1 MAPQHTHHTHNHY
14 HHHPNVISSPSFAPY
29 SIPSNGG
36 AKEVS
41 LPTGGTNHLKSLSS
55 SLPTGPGL
63 LSSPPARQ
71 GSVPSASTTNVP
83 PVALLSRRFVAR
95 RISEGETGRLKEEL
109 KCQACGKGYKH
120 ISSLAKHLWE
130 HTPEWG
136 MTSKLLISKHQQVQL
151 LEAAS
156 ILVSLN
162 ENEEEESQDDE
173 AAAAAAAASAYLAKQ
188 QQQQL
193 QINSRRKSLTSPAG
207 FEGLAED
214 TNPELSK
221 SPFTSPSLADDS
233 STPSPPPQPVTP
245 NYSNPGPVLSRSAQ
259 LSNPPPAATAS
270 LTIPHHRPTHSRST
284 SLTTTIP
291 TTSPAM
297 ASNSLITDSLYPT
310 SSSFTSGT
318 TSDLFSG
325 LSSGTRSSLRHDDLL
340 TGDAVSKRRNP
351 SNPNHSNR
359 SYARRMSALNPPSKV
374 STKMSLEYDDDEEQD
389 DDDDDDDEN
398 VAVRDLDDGVF
409 GEMDWCWFFFFLK
422 KAFPFL

>member
-14 HHHPNVISSPSFAPY
+14 HHHPNVISSLSFAPY
-29 SIPSNGG
+29 SIPSSGG
-36 AKEVS
+36 VKEGS
-41 LPTGGTNHLKSLSS
+41 LQTGGPNHLKSLSS
-55 SLPTGPGL
+55 SLPTGTGL

-71 GSVPSASTTNVP
+71 GSVSSASTTNAP

-130 HTPEWG
+130 HTPEWS

-193 QINSRRKSLTSPAG
+193 QINSRRKSLTTPTG

-214 TNPELSK
+214 ANPELSK

-259 LSNPPPAATAS
+259 LSNPAPVATTS
-270 LTIPHHRPTHSRST
+270 LNIPHHRPTHSRSS
-284 SLTTTIP
+284 SLNTAIP

-310 SSSFTSGT
+310 SSSFNSGT

-325 LSSGTRSSLRHDDLL
+325 LSSGTRSSLRQDELL
-340 TGDAVSKRRNP
+340 TADAVSKRRNP
-351 SNPNHSNR
+351 PNPKHSNR

-374 STKMSLEYDDDEEQD
+374 STKMSLEYEDDDDE
-389 DDDDDDDEN
+389 DDDDDEN

-409 GEMDWCWFFFFLK
+409 GEMD
-422 KAFPFL
+422 